1 MQYYLIN
8 KELAERLGLTQFRHG
23 CNSGFVVTSGDLVTY
38 GISEAIADGAQPL
51 TEEEAK
57 HYIKNINKR

>member
-1 MQYYLIN
+1 MQYYLIK

-38 GISEAIADGAQPL
+38 GISKAIAHGAQPL

>member
-38 GISEAIADGAQPL
+38 GISEAIA
-51 TEEEAK
+51 EEEAK